1 MKLMHKYK
9 IMFLLSILCMIFIV
23 VGCSKNDTM
32 IIDNKEVNVA
42 KEIPVLMYHHFDDTS
57 DAGAVVIKDE
67 FKKQINYLK

>member
-32 IIDNKEVNVA
+32 IIDNKEVKNMSDLTKSLYTYKTGDKA
-42 KEIPVLMYHHFDDTS
+42 K
-57 DAGAVVIKDE
+57 IKIYKDGVE
-67 FKKQINYLK
+67 REVEVQF